1 MSLQPGKKHYFGPGL
16 WSSAAGAGASRQ
28 TRPASL
34 APSLW
39 VRAQLHGSEQGI
51 ARGRAREETRCSSPS
66 LCCKTTSPKAITAR
80 GFPKRCPLDGFGCS
94 CWGTSPPRW
103 DSSQSCLL
111 FHPARSRWIFQFSSL
126 DGAGDSTAPRW
137 NSTLP
142 HGPAPRQ
149 LLCPSSTP
157 HILYRPL
164 HPRRTHLP
172 PSPLHIP
179 YIPLHI
185 MHPMPAF
192 TPPAL
197 PQMLGKPLGH
207 AAWGS

>member
-172 PSPLHIP
+172 LSPLHIP